1 VHVELQIARY
11 YQLKLMQKEI
21 EDELDELKKQIL
33 EAHPDAG
40 SVEAGEY
47 KLTVHFQ
54 ERREYNDER
63 LYNALPD
70 PSLWRL
76 LSKAD
81 AGKISSLIKLQV
93 IHDGILEGT
102 YQLRKIPTLRV
113 QKK

>member
-1 VHVELQIARY
+1 VEQQIARY

-40 SVEAGEY
+40 SVEVGEY

-93 IHDGILEGT
+93 IHDGIVEGT

-113 QKK
+113 QKI